1 MIKMSTNKNNT
12 EGLIS
17 KGDRVKL
24 PTKYGNFHLVPF
36 QEVDT
41 GIEHVALLKGTPK
54 PTDVVLT
61 RVHSSCATGDL
72 FGSLRC
78 DCGEQLHKAMELI
91 EKEGLGVIIYLQQE
105 GRGIGLMNKIK
116 AYKLQENGVD
126 TVDANIHLGFAPDER
141 NYQIGA
147 EILKVLNINKI
158 RLLTNNPSK
167 ISGLEESGIQIID
180 RQELI
185 IESNAYNEKYLKTKQ
200 TRMGHV
206 FDILTETF

>member
-1 MIKMSTNKNNT
+1 MSNNIYNT
-12 EGLIS
+12 DSEIR

-24 PTKYGNFHLVPF
+24 PTKYGNFQLVPF
-36 QEVDT
+36 QEVGS
-41 GIEHVALLKGTPK
+41 GIEHIALLKGNPGS
-54 PTDVVLT
+54 TDVVLT

-105 GRGIGLMNKIK
+105 GRGIGLMSKIK

-147 EILKVLNINKI
+147 EILKALNIHKI
-158 RLLTNNPSK
+158 RLLTNNPAK
-167 ISGLEESGIQIID
+167 ISGLEGNGIQIID

-185 IESNAYNEKYLKTKQ
+185 IESNIHNEKYLKTKQ
-200 TRMGHV
+200 ARMGHV
-206 FDILTETF
+206 FEPLMETL

>member
-1 MIKMSTNKNNT
+1 MNNT
-12 EGLIS
+12 IYNTDS
-17 KGDRVKL
+17 VINKGERVKL

-36 QEVDT
+36 QEVDSR
-41 GIEHVALLKGTPK
+41 IEHVALLKGNPK

-91 EKEGLGVIIYLQQE
+91 EKKGLGVIIYLQQE

-116 AYKLQENGVD
+116 AYKLQEKGVD

-147 EILKVLNINKI
+147 KILKALNIHKI
-158 RLLTNNPSK
+158 RLLTNNPAK
-167 ISGLEESGIQIID
+167 ISGLEEFGIQIID
-180 RQELI
+180 RQELML
-185 IESNAYNEKYLKTKQ
+185 ESNAYNEKYLKTKQ
-200 TRMGHV
+200 ARMGHV
-206 FDILTETF
+206 FELVTETF

>member
-1 MIKMSTNKNNT
+1 MSNSINST
-12 EGLIS
+12 ESIIS
-17 KGDRVKL
+17 IGDRVKL

-41 GIEHVALLKGTPK
+41 GIEHVALLKGNPK
-54 PTDVVLT
+54 PSDVVLT
-61 RVHSSCATGDL
+61 RVHSSCVTGDL

-147 EILKVLNINKI
+147 KILKALNIHKI
-158 RLLTNNPSK
+158 RLLTNNPAK
-167 ISGLEESGIQIID
+167 ISGLEEYGIQILD

-200 TRMGHV
+200 SRMGHV

>member
-1 MIKMSTNKNNT
+1 MSNNINST
-12 EGLIS
+12 DGVIS
-17 KGDRVKL
+17 IGDRVKL

-61 RVHSSCATGDL
+61 RVHSSCVTGDL

-116 AYKLQENGVD
+116 AYKLQESGVD

-147 EILKVLNINKI
+147 KILKALNIDKI
-158 RLLTNNPSK
+158 RLLTNNPAK

-185 IESNAYNEKYLKTKQ
+185 IKSNAYNEKYLKTKQ
-200 TRMGHV
+200 SRMGHV